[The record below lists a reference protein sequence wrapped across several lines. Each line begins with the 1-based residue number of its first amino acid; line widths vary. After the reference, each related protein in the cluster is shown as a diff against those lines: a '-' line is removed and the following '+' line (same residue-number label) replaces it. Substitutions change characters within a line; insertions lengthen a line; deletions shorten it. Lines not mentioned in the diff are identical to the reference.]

1 MCPRRAPSAVGIG
14 CIRAGTAVLLMV
26 TDLHIRIL
34 NAVTG
39 EQLRELTLD
48 PTRKLRAIP
57 MS

>member
-1 MCPRRAPSAVGIG
+1 
-14 CIRAGTAVLLMV
+14 MV